1 MIKENRMIHY
11 TAKNGEE
18 IQFPFYLVEGK
29 RSGPKVCIT
38 AGIHGCEYSSIIA
51 AIKLYKTLNPIEVK
65 GQIKII
71 PIVNLPAFKNKTMF
85 TCPIDN
91 KNLNG
96 SFPGSENGLY
106 SEQLVFKLFNNFIK
120 GSDYYLDLHGGDLVE
135 NIVPLCFVHKSGNE
149 VVDQRSKELAEN
161 YGTGNI
167 IFTTLD
173 GSYPDRGFTYSY
185 ASENGIPA
193 IQTEQGGIG
202 QAVEQDILSHL
213 NGLYNVLKFIGCL
226 KGNLT
231 PKNKINYFSKS
242 PSVYSKYEGI
252 FYPRCK
258 LGDQVNEGDEL
269 GILEDYL
276 GNKIEVVK
284 APYSGKIMITNTSPA
299 IKEKNALSERL
310 GELLVIA
317 YN

>member
-1 MIKENRMIHY
+1 MIKENRMINY

-18 IQFPFYLVEGK
+18 IQFPFYLIEGK
-29 RSGPKVCIT
+29 ESGPKVCIT

-51 AIKLYKTLNPIEVK
+51 AINLYKTLNPIEVK

-71 PIVNLPAFKNKTMF
+71 PIVNLPAFKNKTIF

-96 SFPGSENGLY
+96 SFPGSKNGSY

-120 GSDYYLDLHGGDLVE
+120 GSDYYLDLHGADMIE
-135 NIVPLCFVHKSGNE
+135 KIVPLVFVHKSGNE

-161 YGTGNI
+161 FGMGPI

-173 GSYPDRGFTYSY
+173 GKYPDRGFTYAY

-193 IQTEQGGIG
+193 IQTEQGDIG
-202 QAVEQDILSHL
+202 QAVEQDILGHL

-226 KGNLT
+226 KGCPT
-231 PKNKINYFSKS
+231 PKNTINYFNES
-242 PSVYSKYEGI
+242 PSVFSKYEGI

-258 LGDQVNEGDEL
+258 LGDQVNKGDEL
-269 GILEDYL
+269 GVLEDYL

-284 APYSGKIMITNTSPA
+284 APYSGKIMIINTSPA
-299 IKEKNALSERL
+299 VKEK